1 MNISETSSVSSRR
14 RRWRI
19 LIWSAAALIASMALL
34 ASALFAA
41 LTTEAGARSAW
52 RLARAFTGGGL
63 GGTLAGGIRMRA
75 LRWRDGEA
83 DICTDRLDGQWRL
96 TRAPLRLTV
105 YFLRI
110 GAVDAH
116 LPPSTDEEKAALPE
130 SLKLPLALDIRDA
143 QMERLRLHRG

>member
-34 ASALFAA
+34 ASAL
-41 LTTEAGARSAW
+41 E
-52 RLARAFTGGGL
+52 

-83 DICTDRLDGQWRL
+83 DICIDRLDGQWRL

-116 LPPSTDEEKAALPE
+116 LPPSTDEEKAALP
-130 SLKLPLALDIRDA
+130 
-143 QMERLRLHRG
+143 